1 MKPNS
6 KELWQRLVSEA
17 EAAPLTPQPADDEI
31 DRIVSNLRW
40 QPAVTLEP
48 TMDSILWVLISRFA
62 LPGAAALL
70 LIAALLPLPINTN
83 PADSVD
89 ALIAAAAQLP

>member
-6 KELWQRLVSEA
+6 QELWQRLVSEG
-17 EAAPLTPQPADDEI
+17 APQTPQPSNEEI
-31 DRIVSNLRW
+31 DRIVSKLHW
-40 QPAVTLEP
+40 QPEATVEP
-48 TMDSILWVLISRFA
+48 TMDSILWMLISRFA

-70 LIAALLPLPINTN
+70 VIATLLPPPTNTN

-89 ALIAAAAQLP
+89 ALIAAATQLP

>member
-6 KELWQRLVSEA
+6 KELWQRLVA
-17 EAAPLTPQPADDEI
+17 EASSQTPQPLDEEI
-31 DRIVSNLRW
+31 NRIVSKLRW
-40 QPAVTLEP
+40 QPPDTFEP
-48 TMDSILWVLISRFA
+48 MMDLILWVLISRFA

-70 LIAALLPLPINTN
+70 VIAALLPASIDTN

-89 ALIAAAAQLP
+89 ALIDAATQLP